1 MHQKQGAQKIC
12 FVSLSSYPLL
22 AGENMGFVGGIEK
35 RFALLAKELAKEGFE
50 VSFITYSDG
59 GEPVEYI
66 DNIRV
71 IKVYKRSDVR
81 RLSRLAKAWHVWRAL
96 MKANAD
102 IYLEGTGL
110 SGVVSLFCR
119 LRGRKSI
126 LSIASRRD
134 VMKSDTTLDRKSYL
148 TLAHRL
154 NIKLVHSIVAQ
165 SESQRKMLSQ
175 NFRRESIIIKNPLP
189 LPDNRRPDKHG
200 PPLVLWV
207 ATIRPIKQ
215 AELFLELA
223 RAIPEA
229 KFQMIGGTALGDEPY
244 FDSVQE
250 AARHIPN
257 LDFLG
262 FISQDRIDSYFA
274 KASILV
280 NTSVGEGFPNTFLE
294 AWAACTPVVTLNADP
309 DEVICRRKL
318 GFHSKNFGQ
327 MVKDVK
333 ILLNNKGLKEEMGR
347 NGRKYVEEEHDIQK
361 IVAQY
366 VALFQQLASQGG

>member
-1 MHQKQGAQKIC
+1 MHQKQIARRIC

-22 AGENMGFVGGIEK
+22 AGEDMGFAGGVER
-35 RFALLAKELAKEGFE
+35 RFALLARELAKEGFE

-71 IKVYKRSDVR
+71 IKVYKRNDTPH
-81 RLSRLAKAWHVWRAL
+81 LSRLVKAWHVWSAL

-102 IYLEGTGL
+102 IYLEGPGM

-126 LSIASRRD
+126 LSIASGLD
-134 VMKSDTTLDRKSYL
+134 VMKIGTTLNRKFYL

-154 NIKLVHSIVAQ
+154 NIKLVHSVVAQ
-165 SESQRKMLSQ
+165 SESQRRMLSQ
-175 NFRRESIIIKNPLP
+175 NFRRESVIIKNPIP
-189 LPDNRRPDKHG
+189 LPDNGIPNKHS

-229 KFQMIGGTALGDEPY
+229 NFQMIGGPALGDELY

-250 AARHIPN
+250 AARHILN

-262 FISQDRIDSYFA
+262 FVPRDRIEAYFA

-280 NTSVGEGFPNTFLE
+280 NTSLFEGFANTFLE
-294 AWAACTPVVTLNADP
+294 AWASYTPVISLNADP
-309 DEVICRRKL
+309 DEIICRYKL
-318 GFHSKNFGQ
+318 GFHSKNFEQ
-327 MVKDVK
+327 MVEDIR
-333 ILLNNKGLKEEMGR
+333 ILLKNQGLRDEMGR
-347 NGRKYVEEEHDIQK
+347 NGRKYVEQEHDVQK

-366 VALFQQLASQGG
+366 VGLFHQLVDKM